1 MSTEQE
7 VYERKISQ
15 FEKKYGVSEFSDIIR
30 FTNDRVE
37 NVDRK
42 NQEYMK
48 QFDDNMILFSQQTVT
63 EFKKLWSKLKEIEAR
78 VPGPVVKPVEPPAK
92 PAEPA
97 QPAQPAQ
104 PAKPAE
110 PPKPPAAATKAK

>member
-15 FEKKYGVSEFSDIIR
+15 FEKKYGASEFSEIIR
-30 FTNDRVE
+30 FTNTRVE
-37 NVDRK
+37 NVDKK
-42 NQEYMK
+42 NQDYLK

-78 VPGPVVKPVEPPAK
+78 VPGPVVKPAEPSPAK

-97 QPAQPAQ
+97 QPAQPA
-104 PAKPAE
+104 KPAE
-110 PPKPPAAATKAK
+110 PSKPPAAASKAK